1 MDICIT
7 NSKDGTNFYPSSIH
21 GMLWV
26 QTHFEESNWD
36 TIFNKQAII
45 PSDQA
50 KKLSKHAAEAGL
62 TINCKQSIKCKF
74 N

>member
-50 KKLSKHAAEAGL
+50 KKLSKH
-62 TINCKQSIKCKF
+62 
-74 N
+74 